1 MNIFII
7 QERTRMKGKE
17 PFNKIEYNNEY
28 IKNNKDRINFVM
40 PKGTKDEIKA
50 YAKSAGMSASEWI
63 NEAIKEK
70 MQRQDESFIERVTNE
85 KIED

>member
-1 MNIFII
+1 
-7 QERTRMKGKE
+7 MKGKE

-50 YAKSAGMSASEWI
+50 YAKSAGISSSEWMR
-63 NEAIKEK
+63 NAIQEK
-70 MQRQDESFIERVTNE
+70 MQRQDELFVERVTNE